1 MVKASRPA
9 ISVIMIVGTN
19 RENAQ
24 GVLDALG
31 RQSCADDLF
40 EIVVF
45 DSAESS
51 VPALE
56 MPTRLASKY
65 LRRSGLHF
73 WGVARAQA
81 ARESSAPI
89 VAFLEDHCEPH
100 ATWAERLLEAHSDG
114 RWAAVGYAFTNGSRD
129 SLWSRSA
136 LLADYGFFVHP
147 VEGGP
152 ARILAG
158 NNVSY
163 FCKRARRIFPGF
175 WVCLVVTAFVIAPA
189 IWLVKGEP
197 IAEFPWTGPQS
208 ASSYVTSNFF
218 LRINQHTVGASIA
231 GLAWPESI
239 NGSLWTLYL
248 ELGCYFVAAVFLVG
262 GALRESRWLVGGALC
277 ASFLY
282 HVLKLV
288 VGDEAF
294 HIVPAFY
301 SFKNWSPYLTAFA
314 AGAAA
319 YAWREKLTFSF
330 GTVCV
335 LALECAMTLRYGG
348 FNIISP
354 LMVPAL
360 LLCAG
365 SCFNVRLEK
374 DFSYGIYIYSFPL
387 QQLLFALGV
396 ADLPVSVFFLASLVL
411 SVGCAWL
418 SWHWVERP
426 ALGRP
431 A

>member
-1 MVKASRPA
+1 METLKSAFTRQRNLSLTDNSYDLLRL
-9 ISVIMIVGTN
+9 IMACLVVFTHSY
-19 RENAQ
+19 
-24 GVLDALG
+24 ALG
-31 RQSCADDLF
+31 GYGKELLVHLSREKVSLGMISLLGF
-40 EIVVF
+40 FTLSGFLV
-45 DSAESS
+45 SAS
-51 VPALE
+51 
-56 MPTRLASKY
+56 
-65 LRRSGLHF
+65 
-73 WGVARAQA
+73 A
-81 ARESSAPI
+81 ARSK
-89 VAFLEDHCEPH
+89 
-100 ATWAERLLEAHSDG
+100 
-114 RWAAVGYAFTNGSRD
+114 
-129 SLWSRSA
+129 SL
-136 LLADYGFFVHP
+136 F
-147 VEGGP
+147 
-152 ARILAG
+152 
-158 NNVSY
+158 SY

-208 ASSYVTSNFF
+208 ASSYVASNFF
-218 LRINQHTVGASIA
+218 LKINQHTVGASIA

-294 HIVPAFY
+294 PIVPAFY

-319 YAWREKLTFSF
+319 YAWRDKLTFSF

-335 LALECAMTLRYGG
+335 LALMCAMTLRYGG